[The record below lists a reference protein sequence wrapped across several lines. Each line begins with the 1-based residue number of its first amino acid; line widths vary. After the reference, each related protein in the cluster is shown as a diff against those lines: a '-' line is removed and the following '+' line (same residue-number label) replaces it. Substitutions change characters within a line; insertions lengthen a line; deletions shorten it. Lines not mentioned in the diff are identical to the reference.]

1 MIWFVRC
8 IKSLSWAYRA
18 RLGIGY
24 GQDFAP
30 FPTGSAAFIFVF
42 TMTGW

>member
-1 MIWFVRC
+1 MIWSVRC

-24 GQDFAP
+24 AQGSVL
-30 FPTGSAAFIFVF
+30 FPIGSAAFISVF
-42 TMTGW
+42 TMTGS